1 MCEIAIFRYENQL
14 KINFHCW
21 SKYSHQKNNAS
32 LKVFMRKTVQQFIN
46 NLTDSAKDLAPIIG
60 VIAFFQIVVLQ
71 QSIPNLM
78 AIMIGTGFVL
88 LGLTLFVYGLKLGLF
103 PIGETLA
110 YSFVKKGSIF
120 WLLLFAFAL
129 GFSTTVAEPALIAM
143 ANEAAKVAQLGGI
156 VNTQIELKN
165 YAQTLRFT
173 VAISV
178 GLAVVIGVL
187 RILKGWSIQY
197 LIIGG
202 YILVIVTTFFAP
214 DFIIGIAYD
223 SGGVTTSTITVP
235 LLTALGVGL
244 ASSISGRN
252 PLTDG
257 FGMIAIAA
265 LLPIIAVMLF
275 GILR

>member
-1 MCEIAIFRYENQL
+1 M
-14 KINFHCW
+14 K
-21 SKYSHQKNNAS
+21 
-32 LKVFMRKTVQQFIN
+32 KTVQQFIN
-46 NLTDSAKDLAPIIG
+46 NLIDSAKDLAPIVL

-71 QSIPNLM
+71 QAIPNLSE
-78 AIMIGTGFVL
+78 IIVGTLFILV
-88 LGLTLFVYGLKLGLF
+88 GLTLFIYGLKLGLF

-110 YSFVKKGSIF
+110 YAFVKKGSIA
-120 WLLLFAFAL
+120 WLLIFAFAL
-129 GFSTTVAEPALIAM
+129 GFGATIAEPDLIVM
-143 ANEAAKVAQLGGI
+143 ANEAAKVAQFGGI
-156 VNTQIELKN
+156 ISNEVQLNS
-165 YAQTLRFT
+165 YAQTLRYT

-187 RILKGWSIQY
+187 KILKGWSIQW

-202 YILVIVTTFFAP
+202 YLLVIVTTFFAP

-223 SGGVTTSTITVP
+223 SGGVTTGPITVP

-244 ASSISGRN
+244 SSSIRGRN

-257 FGMIAIAA
+257 FGMIAIAS

-275 GILR
+275 GILQ

>member
-1 MCEIAIFRYENQL
+1 M
-14 KINFHCW
+14 K
-21 SKYSHQKNNAS
+21 
-32 LKVFMRKTVQQFIN
+32 KTVQQFIN
-46 NLTDSAKDLAPIIG
+46 NLIDSAKDLAPIVL

-71 QSIPNLM
+71 QAIPNLSE
-78 AIMIGTGFVL
+78 IIVGTLFILV
-88 LGLTLFVYGLKLGLF
+88 GLTLFIYGLKLGLF

-110 YSFVKKGSIF
+110 YAFVKKGSIA
-120 WLLLFAFAL
+120 WLLIFAFAL
-129 GFSTTVAEPALIAM
+129 GFGATIAEPDLIVM
-143 ANEAAKVAQLGGI
+143 ANEAAKVAQFGGI
-156 VNTQIELKN
+156 INNEVQLNS
-165 YAQTLRFT
+165 YAQTLRYT

-187 RILKGWSIQY
+187 KILKGWSIQW

-202 YILVIVTTFFAP
+202 YLLVIVTTFFAP

-223 SGGVTTSTITVP
+223 SGGVTTGPITVP

-244 ASSISGRN
+244 SSSIRGRN

-257 FGMIAIAA
+257 FGMIAIAS

-275 GILR
+275 GILQ